1 MQGVVVFGFVMF
13 VDAVVVL
20 VGGNVVVDVNVSC
33 SLVVVSGLCLL
44 AVSMAGGDDLQPCLG
59 SGFRPLHHRAAGS
72 NVCTPPGLGVPEA
85 G

>member
-20 VGGNVVVDVNVSC
+20 VGGNVVVGVNVSC
-33 SLVVVSGLCLL
+33 SLGAGSGLCLL
-44 AVSMAGGDDLQPCLG
+44 AVPLAGGNDLQPCLG
-59 SGFRPLHHRAAGS
+59 SGFRPLHHRAAGC
-72 NVCTPPGLGVPEA
+72 NICAPPGLGVPEA